1 MKAKSVPVATVALR
15 PWILGGVYAAASG
28 ALLALALP
36 PYDVPLLGFVAFAPL
51 LAAIFHAPRY
61 AAVPY
66 GLITAC
72 VAGCVLMG
80 LPFTAQNGNDYFAL
94 VPFGVFGAFLGG
106 VLRGAQWLGASRGWT
121 TILGVSSIGVLVEW
135 LAARID
141 FPYMVALALW
151 RDVPIL
157 WLASWGGVWGL
168 SFLVWMINTAVAQ
181 AWSLRRLTSPFKLLA
196 GALLGLHALGWL
208 QMSLTPR
215 REPVRVAVVQSHSL
229 LYPELIR
236 QAKAQGAQIVALP
249 EVSWDPVPASSA
261 ARAAQLWL
269 IVGYWTDRNSVSLV
283 APDGSLS
290 EPYYK
295 MYPYGGEPV
304 SWRPGDPIRTFKSP
318 FGNIGAV
325 ICYDTM
331 FTEPC
336 RRQVLNGARLIA
348 VPTLDPTTPNLAFH
362 HLHAATTTLRAAE
375 HRTPLARSEYEA
387 GSMIADEWGRVLAYA
402 SERNTIAIADVPLG
416 SGRGTLAT
424 YLGDW
429 MVLGYAL
436 LLAGVWLRERIRAPR
451 AASGSHSARN
461 NESSP
466 RP

>member
-1 MKAKSVPVATVALR
+1 MNAQNVSVATVGLR
-15 PWILGGVYAAASG
+15 AWMVGVLYAVASG
-28 ALLALALP
+28 MLLALALP

-66 GLITAC
+66 GIITAC
-72 VAGCVLMG
+72 VAGSVLMG
-80 LPFTAQNGNDYFAL
+80 LPFTVQDKNEYFAL
-94 VPFGVFGAFLGG
+94 VPFGVFGAFVGFVLMVAQRLGT
-106 VLRGAQWLGASRGWT
+106 ARGWT
-121 TILGVSSIGVLVEW
+121 TILGVSTTGVLVEW
-135 LAARID
+135 IAARID
-141 FPYMVALALW
+141 FPYTVALALW
-151 RDVPIL
+151 RDAPIL

-168 SFLVWMINTAVAQ
+168 AFLEWMINTAVAQ
-181 AWSLRRLTSPFKLLA
+181 AWVLRSLTSPFKLLA
-196 GALLGLHALGWL
+196 GALLVLHGVGWL

-215 REPVRVAVVQSHSL
+215 REQVRVAVVQSDSSY
-229 LYPELIR
+229 YPELIQ
-236 QAKAQGAQIVALP
+236 QAKAQGAQIVVLP
-249 EVSWDPVPASSA
+249 EVSWNPEAASSA

-269 IVGYWTDRNSVSLV
+269 IFGYWADRNSVSLV

-295 MYPYGGEPV
+295 MYPYGGESP
-304 SWRPGDPIRTFKSP
+304 SWRPGDPIRAFESP
-318 FGNIGAV
+318 FGKIGAV

-362 HLHAATTTLRAAE
+362 YLHAATTTLRAAE

-387 GSMIADEWGRVLAYA
+387 GSMITDEWGKVLAYA
-402 SERNTIAIADVPLG
+402 PEWGTVAVADVPLG

-429 MVLGYAL
+429 VLLGYAL
-436 LLAGVWLRERIRAPR
+436 LLASVWLRERTRATQ
-451 AASGSHSARN
+451 ATNGSRSA
-461 NESSP
+461 
-466 RP
+466 